1 MKAAFM
7 IIDLQKAHCQGEAA
21 ASMRAACEYINEVL
35 PHFRRLGLPVIWVQ
49 DVDKGSGVVPGSPGF
64 DIMEELEPLE
74 GEARIHKEYG
84 NSFNKTGAARILD
97 EAGLDTVILSGYCA
111 EHCVLST
118 YRGAKDLDLVPI
130 LLRGGIA
137 SGSRENLGF
146 VERISEVISWQALE
160 KALG

>member
-7 IIDLQKAHCQGEAA
+7 IIDLQKAHCTGEAA
-21 ASMRAACEYINEVL
+21 ASMRSACEYINEVL
-35 PHFRRLGLPVIWVQ
+35 PHFRRLGFPVLWVQ
-49 DVDKGSGVVPGSPGF
+49 DRDRAAGVVPGTPGF
-64 DIMEELEPLE
+64 ELMDELSPLE
-74 GEARIHKEYG
+74 TEERIHKDYG
-84 NSFNKTGAARILD
+84 NSFNKTGALQVLKD
-97 EAGLDTVILSGYCA
+97 AGVDTVILSGYCA

-146 VERISEVISWQALE
+146 VERISEIISWQALE